1 MKKLLAALVA
11 LSLAACTTFPA
22 VPDFDPAA
30 SAPAAGLANKAIPA
44 LITAWRAFDAALTA
58 ADALATAGVLPPGSA
73 RAVQV
78 RDALQRARNAL
89 NAATDAVR
97 AGNATSYAE
106 AMGLA
111 QQAFTEANQVIGGH

>member
-1 MKKLLAALVA
+1 MKKLLFALVA
-11 LSLAACTTFPA
+11 FSLASCASFPA
-22 VPDFDPAA
+22 VPNWDPGG
-30 SAPAAGLANKAIPA
+30 PTPVAGFTNKAIPA

-58 ADALATAGVLPPGSA
+58 ADALATAGVLPPGSS
-73 RAVQV
+73 RALRV

-106 AMGLA
+106 AMTLA